1 MRVNLRWRSG
11 VRVGRAR
18 LSDRRIDP
26 NLRLSF
32 VHLDP
37 ASDFRRAFLRYL
49 RVAALPLVAA
59 LKTMQVEW
67 IDGEHFNERF

>member
-18 LSDRRIDP
+18 LYDRRIDS

-59 LKTMQVEW
+59 IQDNADRMDRWGALQ
-67 IDGEHFNERF
+67 